1 MKYFFA
7 AIYEY
12 PWISFFVA
20 IFILAMMDKITTIL
34 MLQITL
40 IEKRNQ
46 RIIKDLCTK
55 KTSE

>member
-12 PWISFFVA
+12 PWIAFFVA
-20 IFILAMMDKITTIL
+20 IFVLVVIDKITTIL

-46 RIIKDLCTK
+46 RIIKDLCDK